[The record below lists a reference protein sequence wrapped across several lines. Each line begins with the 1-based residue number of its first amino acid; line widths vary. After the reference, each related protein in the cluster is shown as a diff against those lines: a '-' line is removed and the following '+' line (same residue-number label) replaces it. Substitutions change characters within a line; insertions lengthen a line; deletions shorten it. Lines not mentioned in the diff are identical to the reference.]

1 MPAIPHQLRPGTI
14 LNDRYLVGGCLG
26 QGGFGITYVG
36 RDLKLDMRIA
46 IKEYYPTGYANRSTL
61 VSNNITVIDTSNASV
76 IRDGIQKFLSEA
88 RILARF
94 DAEPGVV
101 SVRDFFEA
109 NQTAYI
115 IMEFLDGKD
124 LGMILN
130 ERLFRADEI
139 FHLMEPVMN
148 TLEKIHSVNIIHR
161 DISPDNLML
170 LNDGSLKLMDF
181 GSARLVDYS
190 DRRSLSVVLKAGFA
204 PEEQYRSKGIQGP
217 WTDIYALCA
226 TIYKCISGITPDDAL
241 DRGYQD
247 TTRWPSE
254 MQIPISP
261 RQEAALKKGMAFRPE
276 ERFQNIAELRQAL
289 AGPDSVPHYTSPLNA
304 AGPPPSQPS
313 GNKVRFDNTVPV
325 KQPLSDSPPP
335 PEHPPVH
342 AEQPPYANPPTPP
355 PDGQYPWEQPPN
367 TQSQRK
373 VWGIAGIL
381 LVVLLI
387 AGGFIFSAFRNRSS
401 SQGNGTTSSAGSTS
415 SSSSSS
421 AFAPATPTTEPL
433 VCPFDITLDG
443 ISYRM
448 PIPVSELLA
457 NGWHFNGSVD
467 DIGPNDTEHTYIY
480 YGAGTDNGIFV
491 EMTNPTSSTSDIED
505 CIVTLLS
512 VDDYD
517 LKDTDLLRIAGS
529 IEFHMTRNEVETI
542 MADKWIDDEDS
553 ILSYDNSIYY
563 TYDFENN
570 AEYWF
575 DDDNRLSELWI
586 YCNNHE
592 EVDSWLQEN
601 LNGSTSGGAAPSV
614 PDLTQIVCPFDIT
627 LGGKSY
633 RMPIPVS
640 ELEADGWHF
649 DEAFFDTSHVEP
661 HEESESTY
669 MFIGSNHLNGIWVR
683 MTNPDSTERTIEDC
697 VVTTLAVSDY
707 DLMDVDLEVAES
719 IGMYMSKD
727 EVESIMRNKWIINE
741 DTYSASDFDDSI
753 YYYYDSDN
761 YVKFKFNDDDLL
773 DDIWL
778 YCKDHE
784 DVDSWLKSNPIGSG
798 SGGATALS
806 LKMAGI
812 PSDDAPY

>member
-1 MPAIPHQLRPGTI
+1 
-14 LNDRYLVGGCLG
+14 
-26 QGGFGITYVG
+26 
-36 RDLKLDMRIA
+36 
-46 IKEYYPTGYANRSTL
+46 
-61 VSNNITVIDTSNASV
+61 
-76 IRDGIQKFLSEA
+76 
-88 RILARF
+88 
-94 DAEPGVV
+94 
-101 SVRDFFEA
+101 
-109 NQTAYI
+109 
-115 IMEFLDGKD
+115 
-124 LGMILN
+124 
-130 ERLFRADEI
+130 
-139 FHLMEPVMN
+139 
-148 TLEKIHSVNIIHR
+148 
-161 DISPDNLML
+161 
-170 LNDGSLKLMDF
+170 
-181 GSARLVDYS
+181 
-190 DRRSLSVVLKAGFA
+190 
-204 PEEQYRSKGIQGP
+204 
-217 WTDIYALCA
+217 
-226 TIYKCISGITPDDAL
+226 
-241 DRGYQD
+241 
-247 TTRWPSE
+247 
-254 MQIPISP
+254 
-261 RQEAALKKGMAFRPE
+261 
-276 ERFQNIAELRQAL
+276 
-289 AGPDSVPHYTSPLNA
+289 
-304 AGPPPSQPS
+304 
-313 GNKVRFDNTVPV
+313 
-325 KQPLSDSPPP
+325 
-335 PEHPPVH
+335 
-342 AEQPPYANPPTPP
+342 
-355 PDGQYPWEQPPN
+355 
-367 TQSQRK
+367 
-373 VWGIAGIL
+373 
-381 LVVLLI
+381 
-387 AGGFIFSAFRNRSS
+387 
-401 SQGNGTTSSAGSTS
+401 
-415 SSSSSS
+415 
-421 AFAPATPTTEPL
+421 
-433 VCPFDITLDG
+433 
-443 ISYRM
+443 M

-467 DIGPNDTEHTYIY
+467 DIGPNDTEQTYIY
-480 YGAGTDNGIFV
+480 YGTGTDNGIFV

-505 CIVTLLS
+505 CIVTLLA

-529 IEFHMTRNEVETI
+529 IKFHMTRNEVETI
-542 MADKWIDDEDS
+542 MEDKWIDDEDS

-761 YVKFKFNDDDLL
+761 YIKFKFNDDDLL